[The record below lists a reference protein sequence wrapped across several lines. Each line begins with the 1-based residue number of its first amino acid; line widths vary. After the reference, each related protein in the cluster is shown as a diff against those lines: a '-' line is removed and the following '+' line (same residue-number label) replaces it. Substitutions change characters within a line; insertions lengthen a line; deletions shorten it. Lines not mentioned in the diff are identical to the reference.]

1 MTPGPVE
8 DYLARLERAL
18 RHRRL
23 DDRRIVAEVREHLA
37 DAIAD
42 ARQRGLSD
50 EDAERVA
57 FDRLG
62 APETIA
68 AHAFTEGNR
77 TMIRLAAALETMWRR
92 KWWILGPTVVTA
104 VVTSVMSYY
113 LLPTRYRSESVIHIV
128 APRVPEPYEQ
138 PTATDRSG
146 ARFRQISQIILTR
159 PRLER
164 IISEF
169 GLYEVPQG
177 SAPVGDVVL
186 RMQRDIGVNLL
197 SSEDDLG
204 AFNVSFVSS
213 DPRTAMRITE
223 RLASLFVEENL
234 RDRET
239 QVESTSDFIDSQ
251 IAELRGRIIAYE
263 ATLETLRA
271 NSAGRPLSQA
281 DLLPYEVLQERY
293 KALLV
298 SGEESRI
305 AAYRERRQVGAQ
317 FRIIEAARVPER
329 PVGPS
334 RLGVNLAG
342 TFAGF
347 GLGLVSL
354 SVRGRPKN
362 SSS

>member
-1 MTPGPVE
+1 M
-8 DYLARLERAL
+8 
-18 RHRRL
+18 
-23 DDRRIVAEVREHLA
+23 REHLA

-50 EDAERVA
+50 EDAERDA

-62 APETIA
+62 APEVIA
-68 AHAFTEGNR
+68 AHAFAEGNR
-77 TMIRLAAALETMWRR
+77 TMIRLAAVLEMLWRR

-104 VVTSVMSYY
+104 VITSVMSAY
-113 LLPTRYRSESVIHIV
+113 LLPTRYRSEAVIHIV
-128 APRVPEPYEQ
+128 APRVPEPRQ
-138 PTATDRSG
+138 ASLPAATDRSG
-146 ARFRQISQIILTR
+146 ARFRQISQVILTR

-197 SSEDDLG
+197 SSEADLG

-234 RDRET
+234 RDREA
-239 QVESTSDFIDSQ
+239 QVESTSELIDSQ
-251 IAELRGRIIAYE
+251 VAELRDRIMAYE

-298 SGEESRI
+298 RSEEARI
-305 AAYRERRQVGAQ
+305 AAYLERRQVGEQ
-317 FRIIEAARVPER
+317 FRIVEAARVPDR
-329 PVGPS
+329 PVGPI
-334 RLGVNLAG
+334 RLGVNVAG
-342 TFAGF
+342 TVAGL
-347 GLGLVSL
+347 GLGLVL
-354 SVRGRPKN
+354 VFLGVRGRRRTAPVEVLRN
-362 SSS
+362 SRTRASRFL